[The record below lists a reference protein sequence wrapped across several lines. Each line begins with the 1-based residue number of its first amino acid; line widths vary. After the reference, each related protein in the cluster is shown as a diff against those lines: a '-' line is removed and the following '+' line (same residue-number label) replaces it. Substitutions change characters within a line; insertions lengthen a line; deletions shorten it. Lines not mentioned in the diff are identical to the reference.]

1 MRERDRG
8 EGREKTTQY
17 SLVQGKKCF
26 LRDGRITVYDPF
38 QRGKMS
44 HRKEEN
50 LKGKCFI
57 NINGTRVG
65 EKKRSERSGFLYNY
79 LYIGT
84 LSKNKKTKRLT
95 KRCFKLVT
103 L

>member
-50 LKGKCFI
+50 VKGKCFI

-65 EKKRSERSGFLYNY
+65 EKNDQKDLGSF
-79 LYIGT
+79 IIT
-84 LSKNKKTKRLT
+84 
-95 KRCFKLVT
+95 CI
-103 L
+103 